1 MSYKDRKELAQDLR
15 LIYTA
20 ASEDEAYNNLQELKD
35 KWEKRKVSLENWEN
49 NWDNIQPFFKYGPQT
64 RKIMYTTNAIESLN
78 NCYKRLNKGRRVF
91 PTVQALE
98 KSMYLSTQMIIEKWT
113 SRYPNWG
120 VTLAELNIYFPDR
133 VIID

>member
-1 MSYKDRKELAQDLR
+1 MHILF
-15 LIYTA
+15 
-20 ASEDEAYNNLQELKD
+20 
-35 KWEKRKVSLENWEN
+35 
-49 NWDNIQPFFKYGPQT
+49 WDNIQPFFKYGPQT

-98 KSMYLSTQMIIEKWT
+98 KSMYLFTKIIIEKWT
-113 SRYPNWG
+113 SSYPNWG